1 MKAEEKSRVRETSKQ
16 ERELKLLKI
25 KVEKEREDMYQKRLS
40 FLK

>member
-1 MKAEEKSRVRETSKQ
+1 MRETSKQ
-16 ERELKLLKI
+16 EQELKLLKI